1 MELVLLAVML
11 VTFVGLIVWLKMS
24 VALSMVVTSIVMAA
38 VGGHFFPMKFLV
50 KGTFAYLDV
59 SLVLITAMI
68 LMKVMNMNGLLQ
80 ALTRDVIIKFGRSPL
95 MLLSA
100 LTIII
105 MFPGAITGSCAA
117 SVLSTGVL
125 LAPVLMQMEMPD
137 HVAAAIVTM
146 ASIFGMIAPP
156 VNVVVM
162 IIGGGMDVPYIGFDL
177 ILLIMTVSLAI
188 FSTLYMGYGYA
199 KKADLQAIV
208 EEVRSQQID
217 GGLKLYMPLLVVLV
231 LMIGP
236 KALPGTF
243 PDPGLPLTFTIG
255 ILLGMLV
262 GKKFSLVEAI
272 RLGIREII
280 PVVGILLGVGMLIE
294 IMTLT
299 GVRGS
304 IVINTL
310 SLPAYLMLAGIALS
324 LPIFGGISVYGSASV
339 FGVPFALAMLGQN
352 HIVTIAALSL
362 VASVGSL
369 MPPVALTPAI
379 TAQVMGIPNYWRIVR
394 PCAVPAVVTI
404 AAGLLMIV
412 YADTIAKILL

>member
-1 MELVLLAVML
+1 MELVLLAIML
-11 VTFVGLIVWLKMS
+11 VTFVGLIMWLKLP
-24 VALSMVVTSIVMAA
+24 VGLSMVVTSIVMAVA
-38 VGGHFFPMKFLV
+38 AGHFFPVKFLV
-50 KGTFAYLDV
+50 KGMFAYLDV

-68 LMKVMNMNGLLQ
+68 LMKVMEMNGLLK
-80 ALTRDVIIKFGRSPL
+80 ALTRDLIIRFGRSPL
-95 MLLSA
+95 MLLSV
-100 LTIII
+100 LTLII
-105 MFPGAITGSCAA
+105 MFPGAITGSCVA

-125 LAPVLMQMEMPD
+125 LAPVLMQMEMPA

-146 ASIFGMIAPP
+146 ASVYGMIAPP

-162 IIGGGMDVPYIGFDL
+162 IIGGGMDVPYIGFDFVL
-177 ILLIMTVSLAI
+177 MIMTVSLAI

-199 KKADLQAIV
+199 RQANLQAIV
-208 EEVRSQQID
+208 AEFKAQQTD
-217 GGLKLYMPLLVVLV
+217 GGAALYLPLVVVVL

-236 KALPGTF
+236 KVLPGTF

-262 GKKFSLVEAI
+262 GKKFAVIDAA
-272 RLGIREII
+272 RQGIRDIL

-310 SLPAYLMLAGIALS
+310 SLPAYLMLLGIAIS
-324 LPIFGGISVYGSASV
+324 LPAFGGISVYGSASV

-352 HIVTIAALSL
+352 HIVTISALSL
-362 VASVGSL
+362 IASMGSF
-369 MPPVALTPAI
+369 MPPVALTPVVA
-379 TAQVMGIPNYWRIVR
+379 AQVMGIPNYWRVIR
-394 PCAVPAVVTI
+394 PCVVPGIVAI

-412 YADTIAKILL
+412 FADPIAKILL